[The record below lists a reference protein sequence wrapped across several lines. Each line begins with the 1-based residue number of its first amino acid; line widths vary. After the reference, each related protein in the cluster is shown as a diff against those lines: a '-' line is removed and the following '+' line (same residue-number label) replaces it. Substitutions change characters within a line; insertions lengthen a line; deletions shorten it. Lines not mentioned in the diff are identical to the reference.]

1 MDIFEQLVPGLGWPS
16 GNPGS
21 VGSRETPYISL
32 LQNLTDDAIAS
43 LYVTKFSKISLY
55 LNKLYVTYCRALQH
69 TVESSVT
76 YIAKSAH
83 NLSNSAL
90 TCTYIHTLT
99 AHTYSSQFLV
109 VSQPWKRCWDWFL
122 TVIAMLFIHCAA
134 FWNKRN
140 TQKWS

>member
-1 MDIFEQLVPGLGWPS
+1 MQLQYQYSSTFTKSYSFFASSLLLDKDKEKFPRF
-16 GNPGS
+16 NPVS
-21 VGSRETPYISL
+21 VNGQTCSTL

-83 NLSNSAL
+83 NLSNSAH
-90 TCTYIHTLT
+90 TYTYIHTLT
-99 AHTYSSQFLV
+99 AHIAASS
-109 VSQPWKRCWDWFL
+109 WWFL
-122 TVIAMLFIHCAA
+122 NHGRGAGTGF
-134 FWNKRN
+134 
-140 TQKWS
+140 